1 MTIRETVKNNLKKA
15 MIEKNIDLINTL
27 RLVTAAIK
35 DKDILAKGKGNTDG
49 INDEEIIL
57 LLQTM
62 IKQRKSSI
70 ELYLQGKR
78 VDLAKREE
86 NEIKIISNFLPKQL
100 SNEEINIIIDNIIK
114 SSGASSMKDMGKVI
128 NLIRDQYNGKI
139 DFGIVSKFIKSKLTN
154 Q

>member
-1 MTIRETVKNNLKKA
+1 
-15 MIEKNIDLINTL
+15 
-27 RLVTAAIK
+27 
-35 DKDILAKGKGNTDG
+35 
-49 INDEEIIL
+49 
-57 LLQTM
+57 M

-70 ELYLQGKR
+70 ESYLQGNR